1 MLYKICLGMNVNK
14 RRIIN
19 EEDDELDDKLEM
31 VSIILIG
38 GKE

>member
-1 MLYKICLGMNVNK
+1 MNANK

-19 EEDDELDDKLEM
+19 EDDELDDRLEM

>member
-1 MLYKICLGMNVNK
+1 MNANK

>member
-1 MLYKICLGMNVNK
+1 MNANK

-19 EEDDELDDKLEM
+19 EDDELDDKLEM